1 VVGWHVVGDK
11 VDDSYYAG
19 SCKERG
25 GERERER
32 ERERVHRAEKLE
44 ESSRD
49 QEALISNKY

>member
-25 GERERER
+25 RERER
-32 ERERVHRAEKLE
+32 ERECIGQRNWRKVLE
-44 ESSRD
+44 IRRCSFSIN
-49 QEALISNKY
+49 ISAV

>member
-25 GERERER
+25 RERER
-32 ERERVHRAEKLE
+32 KRVHRAEKLE

-49 QEALISNKY
+49 QEVLIFNKY